1 MQMTLTL
8 DDELVE
14 QLMQFTG
21 DKTPLLA
28 VRHAIKDYL
37 AVVRKQKLLELRGK
51 VQVEDNWR
59 QLRQLDTKE

>member
-28 VRHAIKDYL
+28 VRHALKDYL

>member
-1 MQMTLTL
+1 
-8 DDELVE
+8 
-14 QLMQFTG
+14 MQFTG

-28 VRHAIKDYL
+28 VRHALKDYL
-37 AVVRKQKLLELRGK
+37 ESVRNQKLLELRGK